1 MVYSNS
7 CSCSKLRSSDQMIPC
22 SPALRPEC
30 LVAVSNP
37 ACNIACSIET
47 QYVSLLLN
55 SQVHVC
61 PRPSSDRKFILRVY
75 QANACI
81 SCNSW
86 IVLWLD
92 AGTIMQA
99 PAHGGVTGY
108 LEPLVFAAALA
119 ALPCAAERNAVY
131 ILRCLRHC
139 ITGAATAPQGD
150 TLLAACWQTVQQGAL
165 APLVATVTSENDTQT
180 PLVLL
185 MAATCQ
191 QSLLLMKRSTL
202 PPPPAPRRAWHFL
215 FRSSCAHHLAAVWT
229 APIQPACTCV
239 GTARTQLPARGGVMS

>member
-1 MVYSNS
+1 M
-7 CSCSKLRSSDQMIPC
+7 
-22 SPALRPEC
+22 
-30 LVAVSNP
+30 
-37 ACNIACSIET
+37 
-47 QYVSLLLN
+47 
-55 SQVHVC
+55 
-61 PRPSSDRKFILRVY
+61 
-75 QANACI
+75 
-81 SCNSW
+81 
-86 IVLWLD
+86 LWLD

-202 PPPPAPRRAWHFL
+202 PPPCRPPTCMAYSVQIIL
-215 FRSSCAHHLAAVWT
+215 
-229 APIQPACTCV
+229 CTPP
-239 GTARTQLPARGGVMS
+239 GGGMDSPNPARLHLCGHSPYSTACSWRGHVLMLDRATAWCRKAEQEARRVRRHAERVPGPLLV